1 MPDYSKVQF
10 IAWEIYTGAVYGPSG
25 ADYYAG
31 LAPAAGDRRFH
42 VLSQCLD
49 IMARVEF
56 TRRAIETAY
65 ENAQADSETLK
76 IFVAPEFLYRGAAGA
91 YLYDLLNGWEKAPG
105 SFDPLPAYF
114 KGPWSGLFGELRA
127 LVAEERFQD
136 WVFVF
141 GSAVGASFPRSS
153 VVPDDPRF
161 SAATGCNIALI
172 QCGGNTPQQRD
183 ACYFTEKHLKSA
195 IDFVNFTLRNATPR
209 ILTDQDIAHGCQP
222 TWRILDRLIQED
234 PNGLGGSLFRFPHIR
249 RSGGQILQF
258 GLELCL
264 DHCVGYVTAG
274 GAPSPT
280 GRLATG
286 TTLVDIQL
294 VPSCGMSLIPTSLAL
309 GPRSGPRNFSYAFNC
324 DGLIPIGGSG
334 HDRNTHIQLWNEL
347 ESGEGYQ
354 VNEVA
359 VIRRGYN
366 EAGHIPVDAAAAD
379 LSALAPAEEI
389 PRTLRINVKNIL
401 AGDLWRSH
409 EPFRAGQNNH
419 EQFWPHGPGFIRA
432 LDPQPLTEASDSLV
446 SSANGA
452 GPSLPQH
459 EHPATALKALTSG
472 REKS

>member
-31 LAPAAGDRRFH
+31 LAPAAGDRR
-42 VLSQCLD
+42 VSVGSQRPG
-49 IMARVEF
+49 IIAGGGV
-56 TRRAIETAY
+56 TPPAHETGP
-65 ENAQADSETLK
+65 EKAQADSETLK